1 MKKTINSDGIL
12 VSYCW
17 CTNHHRG
24 SSLIQQFIICDE
36 KPNKGFTGLNPSV
49 GRAVH
54 LPGSSREESTALAFL
69 ASRGYVHSLAHGFL
83 PHLQSQ
89 ECCVSQKHAYSI
101 CTSSSDP
108 DSSDITKQSPHW
120 KSINLITSIKSLLPC
135 TITYSQVLGLA

>member
-1 MKKTINSDGIL
+1 MS
-12 VSYCW
+12 
-17 CTNHHRG
+17 
-24 SSLIQQFIICDE
+24 
-36 KPNKGFTGLNPSV
+36 TGLNPSV